1 MPPKGPKEG
10 KGGSV
15 NIQFYTSDL
24 RVVCFQEGKEE
35 ISLNPK
41 MIRRVEVAREAR
53 KVGRKENRSRPN

>member
-15 NIQFYTSDL
+15 KIQLYTSDL

-35 ISLNPK
+35 ISLNLK

-53 KVGRKENRSRPN
+53 KVGRKENRSRPH